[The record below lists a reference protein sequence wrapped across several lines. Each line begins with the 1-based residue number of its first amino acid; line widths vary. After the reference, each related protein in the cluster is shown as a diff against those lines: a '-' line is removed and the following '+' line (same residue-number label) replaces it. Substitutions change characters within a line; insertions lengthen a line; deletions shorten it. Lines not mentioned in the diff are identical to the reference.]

1 MQNRA
6 ESKPLLQRNIVWN
19 DYKERGDDCL
29 MRIAIGCD
37 HAGYDL
43 KMEIKG
49 YLVKRT
55 DDEYK
60 DFGTNSKEPC
70 DYPDFALQVAKAVAS
85 GDFDRGILICGKCG
99 NSLIGKAGNGHLANG
114 TKRRNYVCPVRR
126 DDTEECGKVAVAV
139 HRVEPAVR
147 DLVVRIL
154 AAPKHARQIA
164 RASAKLA
171 AAQAK
176 LDAAQSDAT
185 ELSRRLGEGRMPLD
199 RYDAAMGPLELR
211 ITRLKRDV
219 DALKGA
225 GADQAA
231 HTASVEEITREWDE
245 ADVATRRAMIRRV
258 APRGIL
264 VKTVT
269 RGEFSRM
276 SDTAERLVVL

>member
-1 MQNRA
+1 VRTVQGYTWQAHTLTQVLKHPRNA
-6 ESKPLLQRNIVWN
+6 GLLTYQGVVVGRYAGMEPIITEEE
-19 DYKERGDDCL
+19 YQALAAKFLSRKRG
-29 MRIAIGCD
+29 RP
-37 HAGYDL
+37 
-43 KMEIKG
+43 
-49 YLVKRT
+49 VT
-55 DDEYK
+55 DPYM
-60 DFGTNSKEPC
+60 
-70 DYPDFALQVAKAVAS
+70 LS
-85 GDFDRGILICGKCG
+85 GGILICGKCG

-154 AAPKHARQIA
+154 ADPKHARQIA

-199 RYDAAMGPLELR
+199 RYDAAMGPLEIR